1 MGEGKWGITSATQFS
16 WFSSKIVKRR
26 VDTHQYHK
34 YGTTATV
41 FPEFYIYISI
51 CLLVPVA
58 QTSPGSHLL
67 ILHSPERIQT
77 KQAKVAMPDATSFRI
92 ESSADVK
99 LRGLSQLK
107 PPRKP
112 NEGRSSSLLPPA
124 FYLCF
129 EIPRPLFHLAS
140 PCLPHLN

>member
-1 MGEGKWGITSATQFS
+1 M
-16 WFSSKIVKRR
+16 KRR

-34 YGTTATV
+34 YGIIATA

-51 CLLVPVA
+51 CFLVPVA

-77 KQAKVAMPDATSFRI
+77 KQAKVAMSDATSFRI
-92 ESSADVK
+92 ESNADVK
-99 LRGLSQLK
+99 LRGLAQLK

-112 NEGRSSSLLPPA
+112 NEGRTPGLLSLL
-124 FYLCF
+124 
-129 EIPRPLFHLAS
+129 
-140 PCLPHLN
+140 